1 MDFIYKAVAA
11 ISPLNRVSAKLYP
24 HSSSLAVLFVQYESE
39 KRKDKECRSNQIDF
53 YNMYL
58 NESHLGS

>member
-24 HSSSLAVLFVQYESE
+24 RSSSLAVLFVQYESGKE
-39 KRKDKECRSNQIDF
+39 KTKNVEVIKLIFTTCI
-53 YNMYL
+53 
-58 NESHLGS
+58 